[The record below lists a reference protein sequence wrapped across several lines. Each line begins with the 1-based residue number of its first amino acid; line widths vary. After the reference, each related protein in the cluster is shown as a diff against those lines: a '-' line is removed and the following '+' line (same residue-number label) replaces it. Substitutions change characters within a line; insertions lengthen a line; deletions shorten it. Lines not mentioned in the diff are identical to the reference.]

1 MRKIVLFD
9 MDGTLTPARKQI
21 EPDMIRALKF
31 LEKEYEIGIVTGS
44 DFEYVRQQIKPALDI
59 GGIRLSTLHIFPC
72 NGTKYYKWENNK
84 FECQYSADMISEV
97 GEENYQ
103 YLLQTLFSGQLLI
116 SLRHNLPYTGTFF
129 HYRGSMLNW
138 CPIGR
143 SAKDREREAWVAAD
157 NESKIRTKYLD
168 FIKEAID
175 KKKMKLQVALGGAT
189 SFDIFPEGWDKTYV
203 LKHLEAFKEIIF
215 IGDACEEGGND
226 HEIYTLLK
234 DGDDTQSY
242 STTDPLVTAKIVELL
257 ILGDSA

>member
-21 EPDMIRALKF
+21 ESDMIRALKL

-44 DFEYVRQQIKPALDI
+44 DFEYVRQQIEPALDI
-59 GGIRLSTLHIFPC
+59 GGIRLSTLHLFPC

-116 SLRHNLPYTGTFF
+116 SLQHKLPYTGTFF

-143 SAKDREREAWVAAD
+143 SAKDRERKAWVAAD
-157 NESKIRTKYLD
+157 SELKIRAKYVD

-203 LKHLEAFKEIIF
+203 LKHLEEFKEMIF
-215 IGDACEEGGND
+215 IGDACEAGEND

-242 STTDPLVTAKIVELL
+242 ATTDPLVTAKIVELL
-257 ILGDSA
+257 ILGGSA

>member
-21 EPDMIRALKF
+21 EPDMIRTLKR

-59 GGIRLSTLHIFPC
+59 GGIRLSTLHLFPC
-72 NGTKYYKWENNK
+72 NGTKYYKWENNRFK
-84 FECQYSADMISEV
+84 CQYSADMIDEV
-97 GEENYQ
+97 GEENYR

-116 SLRHNLPYTGTFF
+116 SLKHELPYTGTFF

-143 SAKDREREAWVAAD
+143 SASDKERKAWIEAD
-157 NESKIRTKYLD
+157 KKEKIREQYVD

-175 KKKMKLQVALGGAT
+175 KKKINLQVALGGST
-189 SFDIFPEGWDKTYV
+189 SFDIFPKGWDKTYV
-203 LKHLEAFKEIIF
+203 LKHLDEFKEMIF

-234 DGDDTQSY
+234 DGDYTQSY
-242 STTDPLVTAKIVELL
+242 ATTEPLVTAKIVELL
-257 ILGDSA
+257 ILGGSA